1 MNQVTVIDPFA
12 DVFPGLLRGFVTPN
26 TRVLN
31 GERPVA
37 TQRIRVDVLES
48 ESAYTVH
55 ADMPGIQKED
65 IDVQIDGAQVA
76 ISAKLAE
83 RSAAEGEQVL
93 RSERF
98 VGEMSRSFTLGSD
111 LDEDGANAAFD
122 NGVLVLTLPKKQVPA
137 AKRLKIS

>member
-12 DVFPGLLRGFVTPN
+12 DVFPGLLRGFAAPT

-31 GERPVA
+31 GDRPVA
-37 TQRIRVDVLES
+37 AQRVRVDVLES

-55 ADMPGIQKED
+55 ADMPGVRKED

-83 RSAAEGEQVL
+83 RTTVEGEQTL

-111 LDEDGANAAFD
+111 LDEDGADAAFE

-137 AKRLKIS
+137 AKRLKIN